1 VGGGVVSYWR
11 RGDQQPETIRGAE
24 LTCGTSPGLEHGGV
38 VAMGGLSLA
47 SSRRRSTG
55 VVEVAYRRKIGLARW
70 RTRGQAPL
78 PSPLL

>member
-24 LTCGTSPGLEHGGV
+24 LTCGTSPGLEHRGV

-47 SSRRRSTG
+47 SSRRRSPP
-55 VVEVAYRRKIGLARW
+55 
-70 RTRGQAPL
+70 PL
-78 PSPLL
+78 PPFIGERSGAKWG